1 MQVKHRCIK
10 QYKNYQVGDIVAIDF
25 IENACYILDNC
36 GAHIEE
42 INSYTLFEHFE
53 AFDETKE
60 TNLRTKSKNMS
71 DKFPTTACTN
81 KDFPEIATPTS
92 ELIMRVCSSIRDVL
106 LEKNRRYGNSA
117 LEPVR
122 IFSKAEPESGILIRL
137 DDKLSRI
144 KNSDELRKNDVFDL
158 LGYLT
163 LLCVQ
168 KKWTFD
174 DLID

>member
-1 MQVKHRCIK
+1 MQVKHVCIK
-10 QYKNYQVGDIVAIDF
+10 QYKNYQLGQIVWIDF
-25 IENACYILDNC
+25 IENACYILDDY

-53 AFDETKE
+53 ALSETIK
-60 TNLRTKSKNMS
+60 TDLRTKSKNM
-71 DKFPTTACTN
+71 DNKCQTTACASKN
-81 KDFPEIATPTS
+81 FSDAPTS

-106 LEKNRRYGNSA
+106 LEKNKRYGNSA
-117 LEPVR
+117 IAPIR
-122 IFSKAEPESGILIRL
+122 IFSNADPESGILIRL

-144 KNSDELRKNDVFDL
+144 KNSTELRKNDVFDL

-168 KKWTFD
+168 KEWTFD